1 MITRQPRGV
10 FAAAGLTTFA
20 LITTA
25 VPAFADAVQ
34 GKGSATITKD
44 AETVRR
50 LARAE
55 ARRDL
60 VRAMLRATIGRER
73 IGEVTPEIID
83 ELAGQIAPDMIT
95 GEQAERQGN
104 QFIVTL
110 SAQID
115 QATFRQQLNDAGV
128 GSGSALADGNRAL
141 ILVYLDR
148 SEGTASDLAPA
159 EETVDYDR
167 RTGGSYSDHSTL
179 TASSREAAVA
189 SSSRASASTSSSASA
204 QSSRAS
210 GATAS
215 GATPQL
221 LRETATAWRSGKP
234 ARAAEGPFPARV
246 PAPAAAAR
254 QVLRLPGRPAP
265 IRPVPTMP
273 IALR

>member
-34 GKGSATITKD
+34 GKRHDHEG
-44 AETVRR
+44 RR
-50 LARAE
+50 NRAQLARAE

-60 VRAMLRATIGRER
+60 RAMLRATIGRER

-104 QFIVTL
+104 QFIVTP

-128 GSGSALADGNRAL
+128 GSRIG
-141 ILVYLDR
+141 
-148 SEGTASDLAPA
+148 
-159 EETVDYDR
+159 
-167 RTGGSYSDHSTL
+167 
-179 TASSREAAVA
+179 
-189 SSSRASASTSSSASA
+189 
-204 QSSRAS
+204 
-210 GATAS
+210 
-215 GATPQL
+215 
-221 LRETATAWRSGKP
+221 
-234 ARAAEGPFPARV
+234 
-246 PAPAAAAR
+246 
-254 QVLRLPGRPAP
+254 PGRWQPRADSG
-265 IRPVPTMP
+265 
-273 IALR
+273 LS